1 MPAEIYSKSI
11 VEKETLDYFNND
23 DLATQVWMG
32 KYALQNQN
40 GEFEEKTPDDT
51 HKRLAREFARIEQKY
66 PNPLSENTIYELIK
80 QFKYIVPQGSPMEGI
95 GNDHR
100 IQSLSNCFVISGAT
114 DSYGG
119 ILKTDQEQAQLMKR
133 RGGVGHDLSN
143 IRPKGVN
150 TKNAAKTSDG
160 IAAFMERYSNTT
172 REVAQNGRRGALML
186 TISSKHYEVETFI
199 DIKQNLG
206 KVTGANISVKIDDE
220 LMKAVK
226 NDEMY
231 TLQWPINSKTPV
243 VSKQVR
249 AKDLWD
255 KIINSAWESAEPGVL
270 FWDTAQKYTPSDIYK
285 DYGFESISTN
295 PCIAGD
301 SLIHT
306 SNGLIKI
313 ADIVTKFK
321 AGESIKVLTYNE
333 NSKELEYNTVLD
345 AMLTK
350 TNTNVIEIEDEMG
363 ETLKLTPD
371 HKVFT
376 ETRGWVE
383 ASKLL
388 NTDVILK
395 V

>member
-1 MPAEIYSKSI
+1 MINLKS
-11 VEKETLDYFNND
+11 NN
-23 DLATQVWMG
+23 
-32 KYALQNQN
+32 
-40 GEFEEKTPDDT
+40 
-51 HKRLAREFARIEQKY
+51 
-66 PNPLSENTIYELIK
+66 IK
-80 QFKYIVPQGSPMEGI
+80 DVRK
-95 GNDHR
+95 
-100 IQSLSNCFVISGAT
+100 SG
-114 DSYGG
+114 
-119 ILKTDQEQAQLMKR
+119 
-133 RGGVGHDLSN
+133 
-143 IRPKGVN
+143 
-150 TKNAAKTSDG
+150 
-160 IAAFMERYSNTT
+160 
-172 REVAQNGRRGALML
+172 
-186 TISSKHYEVETFI
+186 
-199 DIKQNLG
+199 
-206 KVTGANISVKIDDE
+206 
-220 LMKAVK
+220 
-226 NDEMY
+226 MY

-255 KIINSAWESAEPGVL
+255 KIINSAWASAEPGVL
-270 FWDTAQKYTPSDIYK
+270 FWDTAQKYTPADIYK

-383 ASKLL
+383 AAKLL